1 MMAAYKTY
9 RFLGLVLAIALLF
22 NTLLPFFATYS
33 MTAPPSGPASVFGE
47 KVLICTGQGFK
58 LVNWK
63 DLQAG
68 KTPVGPHKSYVCP
81 LCYIANS
88 ALGNVLLPALVLYL
102 ACIAIGPKVFS
113 RYVARFQYGVQF
125 ASCPRAPPA
134 CC

>member
-9 RFLGLVLAIALLF
+9 RFLGVALAIALLF

-33 MTAPPSGPASVFGE
+33 IATPPSGLASVFGE

-68 KTPVGPHKSYVCP
+68 KTPVGPHKPYSCP

-88 ALGNVLLPALVLYL
+88 ALGNVLVPVLVLYL
-102 ACIAIGPKVFS
+102 AHIAVGPRVFS
-113 RYVARFQYGVQF
+113 RYIARFQDGVRF